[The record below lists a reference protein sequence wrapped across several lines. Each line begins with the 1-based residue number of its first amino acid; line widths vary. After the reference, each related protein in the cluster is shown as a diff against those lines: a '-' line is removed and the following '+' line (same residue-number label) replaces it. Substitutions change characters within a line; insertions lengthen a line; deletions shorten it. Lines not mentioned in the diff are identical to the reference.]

1 MDTHSDPQWVA
12 RRLATIEPS
21 WTPDGARGRARLD
34 ERLAAPR
41 HRGMWW
47 AAAAA
52 AAVLLAFAMT
62 PTGSVLAQELWYRLL
77 VSRVTVVRLDLS
89 EVPLDTSITTD
100 GLQVSVSNAREAA
113 EKAGFT
119 PHLPSSDMLAGD
131 PEVSVT
137 GALHVRQTIR
147 RGDLAAALSRVGA
160 SDLDVPVEW
169 DGVTLRATVGPLV
182 IARYPGDIEILQMAP
197 IELDIPAGFPLARFA
212 ETAFRAG
219 GLSWWEARK
228 LGREFAAR
236 PAWLLDIPDDEVVTI
251 EHVTLPT
258 GSALLL
264 EDLDD
269 RGAPIRVTVIVSRPT
284 RIYAV
289 SSPTRHESLQLAG
302 VLP

>member
-21 WTPDGARGRARLD
+21 WTPDEARGRARLD
-34 ERLAAPR
+34 DRLAAPR
-41 HRGMWW
+41 HWRMWW
-47 AAAAA
+47 AAAA
-52 AAVLLAFAMT
+52 AAVLLAFVMT
-62 PTGSVLAQELWYRLL
+62 PRGSVLAQELWYRLL

-100 GLQVSVSNAREAA
+100 GLQVLVSNAREAA
-113 EKAGFT
+113 ERAGFT
-119 PHLPSSDMLAGD
+119 PHLPSSDMLAGN
-131 PEVSVT
+131 PAVSVT
-137 GALHVRQTIR
+137 GPLHVRQTIR

-169 DGVTLRATVGPLV
+169 DGVTLRATVGPMV
-182 IARYPGDIEILQMAP
+182 IARYPGDIEIVQMAP
-197 IELDIPAGFPLARFA
+197 IELNIPAGFPLARFA

-219 GLSWWEARK
+219 GLSWWEART

-264 EDLDD
+264 EDVDD
-269 RGAPIRVTVIVSRPT
+269 MGAIRVTVIVSRPT

-289 SSPTRHESLQLAG
+289 SSPTRNESLRLAG